1 MLRGD
6 YTDVIVNA
14 HKSPDRYAEQ
24 KVTMPDGAT
33 ATMICTIVDI
43 EGEPREILFYIPDN
57 ASELQPDGALSSLS
71 GLAAARPISSF
82 LTPPV
87 GGKLQTKTASR

>member
-43 EGEPREILFYIPDN
+43 EGEPREILFYIPEN
-57 ASELQPDGALSSLS
+57 ASELQP
-71 GLAAARPISSF
+71 
-82 LTPPV
+82 
-87 GGKLQTKTASR
+87 TAPCHHRLGWRQPDRHHLL

>member
-1 MLRGD
+1 M
-6 YTDVIVNA
+6 IVNA

-43 EGEPREILFYIPDN
+43 EGEPREILFYMLKRQIFN
-57 ASELQPDGALSSLS
+57 CLSQ
-71 GLAAARPISSF
+71 I
-82 LTPPV
+82 
-87 GGKLQTKTASR
+87 

>member
-43 EGEPREILFYIPDN
+43 EGEPREILFYIPEN
-57 ASELQPDGALSSLS
+57 ASELQPDGA
-71 GLAAARPISSF
+71 
-82 LTPPV
+82 PV
-87 GGKLQTKTASR
+87 ITVWAGGQPDQHHLL